1 MGYGDETYVDT
12 QFYYPNKARVMRKT
26 VLQDESP
33 VGGGGAE
40 SSRFCRWAYAMLVFV
55 TILCAVVCR
64 CSYWEGCE
72 CTRYKE
78 WWDVERHR

>member
-33 VGGGGAE
+33 VGGGGQRVVA
-40 SSRFCRWAYAMLVFV
+40 FAAGH
-55 TILCAVVCR
+55 TLCL
-64 CSYWEGCE
+64 YL
-72 CTRYKE
+72 
-78 WWDVERHR
+78 